1 MSMRRRTVLAV
12 GAAAVVGGCSTPAP
26 PSAGPG
32 NSFAVRGVRV
42 FDGERL
48 TGYDTVLVD
57 QGQIVSVGRGLP
69 LPRGTAV
76 VDGRGGV
83 LLPGLIDSHVHVSDV
98 FGSD

>member
-57 QGQIVSVGRGLP
+57 RARSYRWG
-69 LPRGTAV
+69 AV
-76 VDGRGGV
+76 CPCRGGRRWWM
-83 LLPGLIDSHVHVSDV
+83 G
-98 FGSD
+98 GAACCCRA